1 MIWMAIF
8 LLALPQSPPPAD
20 VETPK
25 LPELQKELQSRF
37 KKDQDARMALIN
49 FIAKNKF
56 GGSVASA
63 HLEPALREEHEK
75 LLQQVQAVDR
85 DDLAWMKEI
94 IAKHGWPGKSLV
106 GKPGADAAWLLV
118 QHADTDR
125 DFQEL
130 CLKKMKEMPQ
140 GEVEG
145 RHIAYLTDRILI
157 GRGKKQVYGT
167 QGKWENGKI
176 VASPIEDEAH
186 VDDRRKA
193 VGLEPLAEYLKQM
206 EKAYTQPEAGKQ
218 EGKKPGG

>member
-1 MIWMAIF
+1 MK
-8 LLALPQSPPPAD
+8 LLCLLLVSLVEAPLSVEDAPA
-20 VETPK
+20 K

-37 KKDQDARMALIN
+37 KKDQDARMALVN
-49 FIAKNKF
+49 FMAKNKL
-56 GGSVASA
+56 GGMVAA
-63 HLEPALREEHEK
+63 ADLESALREEYEK
-75 LLQQVQAVDR
+75 LHKQVQAVDQE
-85 DDLAWMKEI
+85 DLAWLKEVVT
-94 IAKHGWPGKSLV
+94 KHGWPGKSLV
-106 GKPGADAAWLLV
+106 GKQGADAAWLLV
-118 QHADTDR
+118 QHADTDH
-125 DFQEL
+125 DFQEM

-157 GRGKKQVYGT
+157 GRGKKQIYGT

-218 EGKKPGG
+218 DGKKPGG